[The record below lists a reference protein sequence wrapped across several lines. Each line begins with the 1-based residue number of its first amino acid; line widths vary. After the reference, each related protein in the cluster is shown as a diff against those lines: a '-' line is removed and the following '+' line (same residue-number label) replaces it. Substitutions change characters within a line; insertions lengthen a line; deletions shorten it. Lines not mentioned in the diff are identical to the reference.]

1 MRLRLIR
8 FGICIVLLSLLVSMV
23 AGCQQSFQPGTFVDD
38 MGREVTIEEIPERI
52 VSHVPGITEILFALG
67 LGERVVGV
75 SEYCDYPEEAK
86 SKPKV
91 GGFWN
96 PSMEGIVALDPDL
109 VFTMGSVEYVMTQLD
124 SLEIPCIALQP
135 KDMNGVL
142 KNIELVG
149 KVTGTEGRADKL
161 IRDMQDS
168 ISHVLALVEDAPR
181 PKVFYIIEATDLTL
195 PWTAGP
201 GSFIDTLITMA
212 GGENIAAE
220 APGVW
225 VQFSIEQVVS
235 SDPEIIILP
244 AKHGTAFTS
253 PEVLQGH
260 PIWQKVTAVKQDR
273 ICIIDGDLVDRYG
286 PRIVQGLEEIA
297 RIIHPEL
304 FE

>member
-1 MRLRLIR
+1 
-8 FGICIVLLSLLVSMV
+8 
-23 AGCQQSFQPGTFVDD
+23 
-38 MGREVTIEEIPERI
+38 
-52 VSHVPGITEILFALG
+52 
-67 LGERVVGV
+67 
-75 SEYCDYPEEAK
+75 
-86 SKPKV
+86 
-91 GGFWN
+91 
-96 PSMEGIVALDPDL
+96 
-109 VFTMGSVEYVMTQLD
+109 
-124 SLEIPCIALQP
+124 
-135 KDMNGVL
+135 
-142 KNIELVG
+142 
-149 KVTGTEGRADKL
+149 
-161 IRDMQDS
+161 
-168 ISHVLALVEDAPR
+168 
-181 PKVFYIIEATDLTL
+181 
-195 PWTAGP
+195 
-201 GSFIDTLITMA
+201 MA